1 MYLYYDDLGIL
12 REIINDEALR
22 QYNDNVNTIYMYFEG
37 DRTINT
43 LEIFIK
49 KNDGTIVRSGLID
62 TSNEAN
68 YETKQIVY
76 DQDRLLNYFQYGKS
90 YKFYKYTLTES
101 DLDQAGAI
109 TITPMCSFVGGNF
122 ITGAF
127 TGVVASSEIEP
138 TELIN
143 MGEYLTL
150 LNYIT
155 ELTAKTSVLEIN
167 TTEND
172 FGALDSYAVENPNII
187 TTFPE
192 SLDFDLIEAHIGIRI
207 KFTLS
212 NSSDTLTLTYNP
224 TLHFSDMKEG
234 TNTFRHTYTGVASN
248 GNKNVVCPIIL
259 HFEKVKA
266 DSSWRLR
273 FYGLKEIKE
282 SLD

>member
-1 MYLYYDDLGIL
+1 MYLYYDNLGIL
-12 REIINDEALR
+12 REIINDDALR
-22 QYNDNVNTIYMYFEG
+22 QYNDGVNVVYMYFDG
-37 DRTINT
+37 DRAIDT

-49 KNDGTIVRSGLID
+49 KNDGTIATSGIID

-68 YETKQIVY
+68 YEVKQIIY

-90 YKFYKYTLTES
+90 YKFYKYALS
-101 DLDQAGAI
+101 SGDLDQAGAI
-109 TITPMCSFVGGNF
+109 TITPMCSFVGGNY

-138 TELIN
+138 TEPIN

-155 ELTAKTSVLEIN
+155 VLTNKTSVLEIN

-172 FGALDSYAVENPNII
+172 FGALDSYAVENPSII
-187 TTFPE
+187 TIFPE

-212 NSSDTLTLTYNP
+212 SLLGMTLTYNP

-234 TNTFRHTYTGVASN
+234 TLTYRHTYTGVASN